1 MMWIVKVQEGWSLY
15 PKVTGM
21 GLKNWC
27 KKLIGAQNLHL
38 EKFKTIGWEW
48 NIQNFKFGSIGRLY
62 KSKFDYTNK
71 SLGYPN

>member
-1 MMWIVKVQEGWSLY
+1 VKVQEGWSLY

-38 EKFKTIGWEW
+38 EKFKTIG
-48 NIQNFKFGSIGRLY
+48 
-62 KSKFDYTNK
+62 
-71 SLGYPN
+71 